1 MPTYAYLCESCGNEF
16 DLFQK
21 ITDSPLERCPKCDR
35 PVRRKIG
42 AGAGII
48 FKGSGFYATDYRSSD
63 YASKKKSE
71 AGTPLPAKKSEADAP
86 SPPKKSE
93 KSDSSSG
100 AKPLS
105 SGSSSSGDGG
115 GAAKE

>member
-1 MPTYAYLCESCGNEF
+1 MPTYAYQCESCGDEF
-16 DLFQK
+16 DFFQK
-21 ITDSPLERCPKCDR
+21 ITDPPLERCPKCNG

-48 FKGSGFYATDYRSSD
+48 FKGSGFYATDYRSPD

-71 AGTPLPAKKSEADAP
+71 AGTPLPAKKP
-86 SPPKKSE
+86 E
-93 KSDSSSG
+93 KGDSSSG
-100 AKPLS
+100 EKPS
-105 SGSSSSGDGG
+105 SPGPSPSGDAG